1 MNQDTICAIATAN
14 GVGALGI
21 IRLSGS
27 EAVKIAQKAFKGTNL
42 ELVASHTVHYGYI
55 YDKSQAKREKSQ
67 EESAEIIDDRQ
78 ESAADSEFKIQ
89 NSEFTIPLEKSKIQ
103 SSEAVNPQMSNVN
116 QEELIDEVMV
126 SVFRAPKT
134 FTTEDVVEISFH
146 GSPHIA
152 KKILEV
158 LVKNGARL
166 AKAGEFTMRAFMNG
180 RIDLA
185 QAESIADLIASE
197 NEASRKVALNQLKG
211 GITSEIS
218 VLRNDLLNFT
228 SLIELELDFAEE
240 DVEFADRKALVNLIQ
255 NLKSKIQNLAES
267 FQYGNALKN
276 GVEVA
281 IIGKPNAGKS
291 TLLNAL
297 LKEERAI
304 VSEIAGTT
312 RDTIEEVIH
321 LKGTAFRFVDTA
333 GLRETTD
340 VIEKIGV
347 TKAKEKIA
355 SAKVLLYLYDEQDS
369 TTEEVIAFVKEF
381 HREDLK
387 IVLVHNKVDLT
398 NDETPNEFDAILNLE
413 LFLDYCD
420 ELLRISAKD
429 QTGIE
434 AVKTVLID
442 YVENLKDQESNVIIT
457 NQRHFDAL
465 QKSLQSVLQV
475 QEAVSSGIHTEL
487 LAYELR
493 NALEQ
498 LGEISGEFTNDEV
511 LGNIFSKFC
520 IGK

>member
-21 IRLSGS
+21 IRLSGVD
-27 EAVKIAQKAFKGTNL
+27 AVKIAQRTFKGKNL
-42 ELVASHTVHYGYI
+42 EEVPSHTVHYGYI
-55 YDKSQAKREKSQ
+55 VDGNSREARGKKK
-67 EESAEIIDDRQ
+67 EERTKIIDDRPETEDVEQ
-78 ESAADSEFKIQ
+78 FIIQ
-89 NSEFTIPLEKSKIQ
+89 NE
-103 SSEAVNPQMSNVN
+103 SSVTHHQTSNTQHPTPN
-116 QEELIDEVMV
+116 NTEEVIDEVMV
-126 SVFRAPKT
+126 SVFLAPKT

-211 GITSEIS
+211 GITNEIS
-218 VLRNDLLNFT
+218 ILRNDLLNFT
-228 SLIELELDFAEE
+228 SLIELELDFGEE
-240 DVEFADRKALVNLIQ
+240 DVEFADRTAMNKLLLNLRHKLSALI
-255 NLKSKIQNLAES
+255 ES

-340 VIEKIGV
+340 IIEKIGV

-369 TTEEVIAFVKEF
+369 TTAEVIAFVKEF
-381 HREDLK
+381 HRDDLK

-398 NDETPNEFDAILNLE
+398 NDEVPNEFDSTLNLE
-413 LFLDYCD
+413 LFPDYCD
-420 ELLRISAKD
+420 ELLRISARD

-457 NQRHFDAL
+457 NQRHYDAL
-465 QKSLQSVLQV
+465 RKSLQSVLQV
-475 QEAVSSGIHTEL
+475 EEAVSSGIHTEL

>member
-21 IRLSGS
+21 IRLSGA
-27 EAVKIAQKAFKGTNL
+27 EAVKIAQKTFKGTDL
-42 ELVASHTVHYGYI
+42 ETVKSHTVHYGYI
-55 YDKSQAKREKSQ
+55 VDGKKQEARGEKQEAREKSQ
-67 EESAEIIDDRQ
+67 EDRP
-78 ESAADSEFKIQ
+78 ETEEDEEFNIQNSKSNIQ
-89 NSEFTIPLEKSKIQ
+89 NSE
-103 SSEAVNPQMSNVN
+103 SSITQLPIAIGTTSNTT
-116 QEELIDEVMV
+116 EELIDEVMV

-134 FTTEDVVEISFH
+134 FTTEDVVEISYH

-152 KKILEV
+152 RKILEV

-211 GITSEIS
+211 GITNEIS

-240 DVEFADRKALVNLIQ
+240 DVEFADRAAMNQLLLNLRQKLRALI
-255 NLKSKIQNLAES
+255 ES
-267 FQYGNALKN
+267 FQYGNAVKN

-355 SAKVLLYLYDEQDS
+355 SAKVLLYLYDERDS
-369 TTEEVIAFVKEF
+369 TTQEVIAFVKEF
-381 HREDLK
+381 YREDLK

-398 NDETPNEFDAILNLE
+398 NQETPNSFDTTLNQE
-413 LFLDYCD
+413 LFPDFCD

-442 YVENLKDQESNVIIT
+442 YVENLKDEESNVIIT

-475 QEAVSSGIHTEL
+475 EHAVSSGIHTEL

-498 LGEISGEFTNDEV
+498 LGEISGEFTNDEI